1 MESLDVQASPIAP
14 APQPGTIRDTGQRGR
29 CRVLVVE
36 DNVFV
41 AQQCQCVLTKA
52 GYEVTGIVSTAEEAI
67 EHALQQRPDMVL
79 MDIYLRGPRDGVEA
93 ALEIFERSGI
103 RSIYA
108 SAVSDAQMQARA
120 LLAQPLAWLPKPFS
134 DRKLVATV
142 NVALRE
148 LDGPK
153 GPAPDSRSPISGV
166 QTETAPARK
175 TSLAVVGRGLE
186 AMCRAHGQ
194 QTQAD
199 ATKPW
204 RPA

>member
-1 MESLDVQASPIAP
+1 MESLGVQASPITP
-14 APQPGTIRDTGQRGR
+14 VPQPGTIRDTGQRR
-29 CRVLVVE
+29 RVLVVE

-41 AQQCQCVLTKA
+41 AEQCQRALTEA

-108 SAVSDAQMQARA
+108 SAVSDAEMQARA

-153 GPAPDSRSPISGV
+153 GPAPDSRSPISGAP
-166 QTETAPARK
+166 TETASGRK

-186 AMCRAHGQ
+186 VMCRPHGQ
-194 QTQAD
+194 QTRGD
-199 ATKPW
+199 ARKPW
-204 RPA
+204 PSA

>member
-1 MESLDVQASPIAP
+1 MESLGVQASPVTP
-14 APQPGTIRDTGQRGR
+14 APQPGTIRDTEQPSR

-41 AQQCQCVLTKA
+41 AQQCQRALTKA
-52 GYEVTGIVSTAEEAI
+52 GYEVTGLVSTAEEAI
-67 EHALQQRPDMVL
+67 EHALQRRPDMVL
-79 MDIYLRGPRDGVEA
+79 MDIYLRGPRDGIEA

-108 SAVSDAQMQARA
+108 SAVSDAEMQARA

-148 LDGPK
+148 FDGQK
-153 GPAPDSRSPISGV
+153 GPAPDSRSPVSGA
-166 QTETAPARK
+166 QTQTASGRK
-175 TSLAVVGRGLE
+175 PSLAVVARGLE
-186 AMCRAHGQ
+186 AVCRAHGQ
-194 QTQAD
+194 QTPGD

-204 RPA
+204 PPA